1 MAANPQQDS
10 STQNTS
16 RSAPSRSGVPGAV
29 RPLVPDLP
37 PRSVDPRGR
46 VQSASEGQSA
56 EAEGEGAG
64 RDGELIVGKGISM
77 KGKMERCDT
86 LVVHGQVDAEMAGR
100 EIEVGE
106 GGVYTGQA
114 EVQYAHIAGS
124 FDGELTVHGT
134 LSIESTGRVTGQIRY
149 AEVIIDRGGWISGDI
164 KVLDDEAAEASS
176 DKKKSASR

>member
-1 MAANPQQDS
+1 
-10 STQNTS
+10 
-16 RSAPSRSGVPGAV
+16 
-29 RPLVPDLP
+29 LVPDLP
-37 PRSVDPRGR
+37 PRSVDPQGR
-46 VQSASEGQSA
+46 VQSANARESA
-56 EAEGEGAG
+56 EAESEGSG
-64 RDGELIVGKGISM
+64 RDGELIVGKGIIM

-86 LVVHGQVDAEMAGR
+86 LVVHGQVDAEMSGR

-164 KVLDDEAAEASS
+164 QVLDDEASEGADSGG
-176 DKKKSASR
+176 KKKTAAS